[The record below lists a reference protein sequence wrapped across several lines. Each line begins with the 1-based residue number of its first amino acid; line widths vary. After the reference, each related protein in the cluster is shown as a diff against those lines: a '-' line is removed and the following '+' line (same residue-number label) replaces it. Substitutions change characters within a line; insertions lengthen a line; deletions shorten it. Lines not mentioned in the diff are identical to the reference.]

1 MQPRQ
6 AVAVAFTTQALAIGT
21 TLGPISLFMR
31 PIADDLGVSLA
42 TVGSG
47 ASLIFMMMAV
57 SGMIN
62 GPQLDKGH
70 IRRTMLTGAVVL
82 TAALLLASRASTTW
96 QLGLCCIAVGTCIPM
111 LGPLSGATL
120 VGKVV
125 VEGRGRAL
133 GIMNIGAP
141 AGSVSFT
148 LLAGVLIESLGWRGT
163 FAVYGCAVGV
173 VTIPWILLVIPSS
186 VGTPSH
192 EGDDPGMTRR
202 ELLGTFDFRIL
213 AIAQGIA
220 AGVAMGWAVHLAPYL
235 QGLGAT
241 TPIASGVI
249 AASSGF
255 GVLGGIAFG
264 QLVDRRNPRSVMVAV
279 LLTNAVG
286 FSLLALEP
294 VFALAVGA
302 AVGMGFI
309 GGGIMPVY
317 TTLLAKRFGPESLGR
332 AFGLTN
338 IFLLPLGFGLPPVAG
353 FVASTRGSYALALWG
368 LVALY
373 GVGAFALTRVRGP
386 FTR

>member
-1 MQPRQ
+1 MQTRQ

-42 TVGSG
+42 TVGTG

-70 IRRTMLTGAVVL
+70 IRRTMLTGAAVL
-82 TAALLLASRASTTW
+82 TAALLGASRASTTW
-96 QLGLCCIAVGTCIPM
+96 ELGLCCIAVGACIPM

-120 VGKVV
+120 VGKVA
-125 VEGRGRAL
+125 EQGRGRAL

-148 LLAGVLIESLGWRGT
+148 LLAGVLIENLGWRGT
-163 FAVYGCAVGV
+163 FAIYGCAVGV
-173 VTIPWILLVIPSS
+173 VAIPWILLVIPRS
-186 VGTPSH
+186 VGAPSSAD
-192 EGDDPGMTRR
+192 DDPGMTAR
-202 ELLGTFDFRIL
+202 ELLDNFDFRL
-213 AIAQGIA
+213 VAVAQGIA

-241 TPIASGVI
+241 TAVASGVI
-249 AASSGF
+249 AASSGL
-255 GVLGGIAFG
+255 GVLGGVAFG
-264 QLVDRRNPRSVMVAV
+264 QLVDRRHPRSVMVSV
-279 LLTNAVG
+279 LLTNAAG

-294 VFALAVGA
+294 AFALAVAA

-309 GGGIMPVY
+309 GGGILPVY
-317 TTLLAKRFGPESLGR
+317 TTLLARRFGPESLGR

-338 IFLLPLGFGLPPVAG
+338 IFMLPLGFGLPPVAG
-353 FVASTRGSYALALWG
+353 FVASSRGSYALALWG
-368 LVALY
+368 LVTIYA
-373 GVGAFALTRVRGP
+373 VGALALTRVRGP
-386 FTR
+386 FSR